1 MFDAKVIRKDFPVF
15 ERLVHGDQPLIYLDS
30 AASTQRPRPVIEAM
44 GRFEEQHYANVHRGV
59 YQLAEEATN
68 AYESAREAIARF
80 IGAPSAREVIFTR
93 GTTEGINLVA
103 RTYGDAFL
111 GEGHQIVIT
120 EMEHHS
126 NLVPWQQL
134 AARTGVELVVWPVT
148 DEGTLDLE
156 AAPFNEKTKLVCVT
170 LMSNVLGTINPI
182 NEISA
187 AAHAVGALVLCDA
200 AQGVPHLPVDVRNL
214 GCDFLALSG
223 HKMLGPSGSGALWA
237 RMELLEKMP
246 PFLGGGEMILEVWM
260 DRATYNE
267 IPYRFEAG
275 TPSITP
281 QVGLGAAIDYLEG
294 IGMEQV
300 RAHEVELVRYAL
312 ERLDQVEGLRIFGPR
327 DLTKRGGVVSFWHD
341 DVHPHD
347 MAQVLDTKGICVR
360 AGHHCAQPL
369 MRRYGIPATTRA
381 SFYVYNTSEDVDSLV
396 AAIDAAKARLS
407 F

>member
-1 MFDAKVIRKDFPVF
+1 MFDPKVVRKDFPVF

-30 AASTQRPRPVIEAM
+30 AASTQRPRQVIDAM
-44 GRFEEQHYANVHRGV
+44 VRFEEQHYANVHRGV
-59 YQLAEEATN
+59 YQLAEEAT
-68 AYESAREAIARF
+68 AAFEGAREAIARF
-80 IGAPSAREVIFTR
+80 IGAPSVREVIFTR

-103 RTYGDAFL
+103 RTWGDAFL
-111 GEGHQIVIT
+111 GEGDQIVIT

-126 NLVPWQQL
+126 NIVPWQQL
-134 AARTGVELVVWPVT
+134 AARTGVELVFWPVT
-148 DEGTLDLE
+148 DEGTLDLNE
-156 AAPFNEKTKLVCVT
+156 APITERTKLVCVT

-182 NEISA
+182 AAISEL
-187 AAHAVGALVLCDA
+187 AHNAGALLLCDG
-200 AQGVPHLPVDVRNL
+200 AQGVPHMPVDVRTL

-223 HKMLGPSGSGALWA
+223 HKMLGPTGSGALWA
-237 RMELLEKMP
+237 KMEILETMP
-246 PFLGGGEMILEVWM
+246 PFLGGGEMILEVWL

-281 QVGLGAAIDYLEG
+281 QVGLGAAIEYLET
-294 IGMEQV
+294 IGMDQV

-312 ERLDQVEGLRIFGPR
+312 EQLDTIEDLKVFGPR

-341 DVHPHD
+341 NVHPHD
-347 MAQVLDTKGICVR
+347 MAQILDTKGLCVR

-381 SFYVYNTSEDVDSLV
+381 SFHVYNTTDDVDVLV
-396 AAIDAAKARLS
+396 AAVRDAQSRMG